1 MRRLRRNVA
10 GGCAGGKMAQEFIT
24 DIYPQ
29 GGWFAVTLRSPVA
42 KGTVK
47 SINCPPNMPSSYLL
61 VTANDIP
68 GKNEIDDFPVP
79 VLAEKVSYIGEPVAL
94 LVGPHEVELGKYAS
108 QCEIVCEEEAP
119 AFSHLSTDSSVDA
132 FEGVVLAERTIVLG
146 APFEADTVKTTVQG
160 VYKTGVQEHWYAE
173 PHAAVASIDS
183 HGGVTIH
190 TATQWAFHVRRS
202 VGKMLKVPLETI
214 AVVLHNTG
222 MHLDGKLWYPSLISC
237 HAALAAFVV
246 GKPARL
252 CLTREEDFRFSP
264 KRNAS
269 EIRITSS
276 LDEKGDLLGNDIS
289 VAADLGAAGVFTDEI
304 LDATCLGAL
313 GFYHTPFISMKAQCA
328 QTNVPVQGP
337 FSGFGLAQGFFAAER
352 HASRTADMLG
362 IDPAEWRKRRF
373 LRKKKS
379 LAIGVPIQDP
389 GNMDAVMEMVEAMS
403 DYKRKWA
410 SYELLRRRV
419 RENNAMPFRGIG
431 VAAAYQGSGFLHVS
445 GADKGNYTVEAILKE
460 DGALEIR
467 TTTAPSNGSWER
479 IVRRLAAK
487 ILALD
492 ENSVTVNNESAGD
505 APDSGPSSNSRTI
518 AVITRLAARCCLAL
532 KKERHHAALPL
543 VIRRSVKP
551 SNVHA
556 WSESIQPVRT
566 SAVDKNAF
574 SPISWGAAVVEIEME
589 QTDSVP
595 KIRGIWL
602 CIDGGRILSEQH
614 ARRTVVVSAIHAL
627 GWASRENLS
636 YVDGR
641 IMDEFIYNY
650 DIPSPMDIPPIE
662 VRFLENAEKTSEPKG
677 IGELPFCVI
686 PAAYAQAVS
695 QSLDHVFEK
704 IPLRPEDM
712 WVAVQGEKK

>member
-1 MRRLRRNVA
+1 
-10 GGCAGGKMAQEFIT
+10 MAQKFVT
-24 DIYPQ
+24 DIYHQ

-47 SINCPPNMPSSYLL
+47 SITCPSNMPPSYTL
-61 VTANDIP
+61 VTARDIP
-68 GKNEIDDFPVP
+68 GVNEIDGFPAP

-108 QCEIVCEEEAP
+108 QCEVVCEREAP
-119 AFSHLSTDSSVDA
+119 AFSHLSANSNANA
-132 FEGVVLAERTIVLG
+132 FEVIAERTIVLG
-146 APFEADTVKTTVQG
+146 APFEKDAVKTTVQG
-160 VYKTGVQEHWYAE
+160 VYSTGIQEHWYAE

-183 HGGVTIH
+183 QGMITIH

-202 VGKMLKVPLETI
+202 VGKMLRVPLEMIT
-214 AVVLHNTG
+214 VVIHNTG
-222 MHLDGKLWYPSLISC
+222 VHLDGKLWYPSLISC
-237 HAALAAFVV
+237 HAALAAFVT

-252 CLTREEDFRFSP
+252 HLTREEDFRFSP

-269 EIRITSS
+269 EIRITSA
-276 LDEKGDLLGNDIS
+276 LDENGELLGHDIS

-313 GFYHTPFISMKAQCA
+313 GFYHTPFVSMKAQCV

-337 FSGFGLAQGFFAAER
+337 FAGFGLAQGFFAAER
-352 HASRTADMLG
+352 HASRVADTLR

-373 LRKKKS
+373 LRKSKS
-379 LAIGVPIQDP
+379 LAIGVPIHDP

-410 SYELLRRRV
+410 SYELLRQRA
-419 RENNAMPFRGIG
+419 RERNAMPFRGIG
-431 VAAAYQGSGFLHVS
+431 IAAAYQGNGFLHAS
-445 GADKGNYTVEAILKE
+445 RADKGNYTVEAILKE
-460 DGALEIR
+460 DGGLEIR
-467 TTTAPSNGSWER
+467 TAVAPNASWER
-479 IVRRLAAK
+479 IARLLAAK

-492 ENSVTVNNESAGD
+492 EQSVTVNNESAGAA

-518 AVITRLAARCCLAL
+518 AVITRLVARCCLAL
-532 KKERHHAALPL
+532 KKERNHAALPFA
-543 VIRRSVKP
+543 VSRSVKP
-551 SNVHA
+551 SDVRA
-556 WSESIQPVRT
+556 WNESAQPVRS

-589 QTDSVP
+589 QAATVP

-602 CIDGGRILSEQH
+602 CIDGGRILSERH

-627 GWASRENLS
+627 GWASREKLS
-636 YVDGR
+636 YIDGK
-641 IMDEFIYNY
+641 IMDKFIYNY
-650 DIPSPMDIPPIE
+650 DIPSPIDIPPIE
-662 VRFLENAEKTSEPKG
+662 VRFLECAEKTSGPKG

-695 QSLDHVFEK
+695 QSLDHAFEN
-704 IPLRPEDM
+704 IPLRPEDI
-712 WVAVQGEKK
+712 WVAVHGEKK